1 MGSARPLIKFIC
13 HISRRARVRK
23 INYAIEISKKD
34 ITARA
39 LFRKALA
46 LHSRPDNWVINFFA
60 WELSS
65 RITARRWSNLIRHT
79 HTNTKR
85 ISLFNPFVRN
95 RQFLSQD
102 NAIFS
107 NRREPSRAPL
117 FASRR
122 DGEDLHEGASRG
134 CLGACALW
142 RGDAQPAG
150 HPIKCWANMW
160 EEKKKDL
167 LAAYVTFMVRIHPL
181 VRVSAPI
188 LAPR

>member
-1 MGSARPLIKFIC
+1 MPSFPTDANPLK
-13 HISRRARVRK
+13 RR
-23 INYAIEISKKD
+23 Y
-34 ITARA
+34 
-39 LFRKALA
+39 
-46 LHSRPDNWVINFFA
+46 LHLGQI
-60 WELSS
+60 
-65 RITARRWSNLIRHT
+65 
-79 HTNTKR
+79 
-85 ISLFNPFVRN
+85 
-95 RQFLSQD
+95 
-102 NAIFS
+102 
-107 NRREPSRAPL
+107 
-117 FASRR
+117 
-122 DGEDLHEGASRG
+122 EDLHEGASKG